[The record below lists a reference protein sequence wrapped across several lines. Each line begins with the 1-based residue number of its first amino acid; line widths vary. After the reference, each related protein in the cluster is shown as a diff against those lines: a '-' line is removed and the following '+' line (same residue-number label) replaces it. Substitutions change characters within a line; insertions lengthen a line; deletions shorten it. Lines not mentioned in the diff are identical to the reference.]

1 MENYNRHNKT
11 KYLIH
16 PKSKDFKMEYD
27 FPLGYNSYSENDIS
41 DKISNNNSYYEEKT
55 YKQNEIISN
64 LKHNKPFLND
74 LISGSDFIKFDDER
88 KSKKNNNNL
97 QKAFNNKNKNN
108 FNYNQYMKKVSNDNF
123 NGKILNKSN
132 DKHINNYQ
140 TKKIISNK
148 HDKFNPILNKFP
160 NNKDNKKTKEYALND
175 NKNTRYKH
183 KHLKY
188 KSLKSVIDNS
198 DVLDENVEHKE
209 DLNNSKTFDNNKLYF
224 NNYNYIGDGN
234 KIINYDYF
242 ILNSN
247 NHKANQNLLKDNFI
261 MNKRR
266 TSLYKEAIPYVN
278 FHHVN
283 NDLTKYQNSNI
294 PKDNR
299 NKQFY
304 ICLRNS
310 LDDKDNN
317 FLYDNYLNNS
327 NDYYDNNTLNQRFR
341 FSQSIIENIYNPK
354 VINIPKLN
362 NPNTKK
368 FSKTFIDIKDIMDA
382 KIKKLEQI
390 ENNNEKENKMR
401 NNLSSN
407 IMKTEF
413 SKSKN
418 GENSQQKSYQKKLLN
433 NNNNMV
439 MKKKKNSIIGNDIS
453 DLNSNNKF
461 RKKDMILKNILEKN
475 KKNKEY
481 QHGESTRNQLE
492 LNSKSN
498 NKALS
503 PLATNINNNLIN
515 TEKISHNKLGNIRN
529 YRDEINIKKKIFF
542 SNSNNNTITNSK
554 VIKRK
559 TNNIIIPIG
568 QNNKNKILFLK
579 EKLENNKNKNA
590 IDKKQMMIYKK
601 RKISNQKYQSKIKK
615 KHSNTNS
622 NLNLNNF
629 FTDSKQ
635 SKNDYFN
642 MTDKNIRKVDLFKS
656 LSTEKNRN
664 EFHIKNKNNSE
675 RNLFFKM
682 NPKSDNI
689 NLKYDIKKNNK
700 SKIYIKAILKKW
712 KMNAKIINAPLAP
725 LKLKVIND
733 NCSIKK
739 KFYNFYINK
748 NQTKICFLS
757 KRYKVKIPINKLCV
771 YSKNIILK
779 DSKNEKKENIK
790 SSIKN
795 ENNNNNS
802 FKEKIIEENDKKADE
817 NSNNSNN
824 IIKSFEDDEENEN
837 EDFKIEEYEEK
848 HLNSIMNMK
857 NTHSI
862 ANSNSAININNIIIE
877 ENIANNK
884 NIMTLGKEIQS
895 NSEVGSLMNSKTS
908 IPSKEKRFIKIEA
921 GLEKLCRI
929 FFRNLENK
937 NREALMEERKKKIKK
952 EKSDSN
958 INSKKKSKYSALF
971 SSTIQNWNDIDK
983 KYYENEETSSE
994 LEKLLNK
1001 KDKKNKNKKHVR
1013 LINVNKSYSEEKI
1026 KEQHDAFRRSVDYNS
1041 NILLEKN
1048 NKSKNKNKNKS
1059 KIKNKQNFEQINP
1072 INEAPI
1078 KSDTNLNI
1086 NAVNFQK
1093 QKFTELLNILSVKNY
1108 SSICDKI
1115 LNLIKNND
1123 EKESTE
1129 KICFEV
1135 LLNNQFEFV
1144 EVIVDK
1150 AIKEEPYMNLYSTLC
1165 KDLYLKLMPNFICNN
1180 KKKEQGEN
1188 LKSIL
1193 ASECKQ
1199 KFDECD
1205 ILSIL
1210 KLEKNKIIEKEKLFE
1225 DIQDKLIGIVDFLY
1239 EIINTKMISQ
1249 KMGLEY
1255 LGILHKRIVNLEN
1268 EIKNNKDQNYLK
1280 KYKDLFLQAE
1290 VILLEKISKIIIE
1303 RKKPKHVQNF
1313 KNFIEDNIIP
1323 MVSNNN
1329 SENQISNYLKCKI
1342 INLLDKLR
1350 KIKPFNDIKE
1360 IKLETKDTNN
1370 KNTIINIEINKDT
1383 NKEKNIDI
1391 DNKINKNTNK
1401 IIDIKEVKKENK
1413 NKILDNDSEN
1423 IISLKKEIEDYMAFL
1438 SKHKIEKSI
1447 KKINEINDE
1456 FSWSV
1461 VDDLINKKNIPLE
1474 TIINYYIKICIDIIK
1489 DKSVIFKANE
1499 YIKAVI
1505 NYYSYNFSDEK
1516 INSMQSKMIELFLD
1530 IDNICINNSNL
1541 YEIMGFLLFLLM
1553 NNEYKYKFFY
1563 IKNLNIFS
1571 NKDINTQINI
1581 AKVVKFTIIY
1591 NENDWKKCY
1600 NIFKKTNLFSDGNVF
1615 NNYITNPLKL
1625 EGFKI

>member
-74 LISGSDFIKFDDER
+74 LISGNDFIKFDDEG
-88 KSKKNNNNL
+88 KNKKNNNNL
-97 QKAFNNKNKNN
+97 PKAFNNKNKNSL
-108 FNYNQYMKKVSNDNF
+108 NYNQYMKKVSNDNF
-123 NGKILNKSN
+123 NRKILNKSN

-148 HDKFNPILNKFP
+148 HNKFNPLLNKFS
-160 NNKDNKKTKEYALND
+160 NNKDNKKTKEYELND

-198 DVLDENVEHKE
+198 DVLDEKVEHKE
-209 DLNNSKTFDNNKLYF
+209 DLNNSKTYDNNKLYF

-247 NHKANQNLLKDNFI
+247 NHKTNQNILKDNFI

-317 FLYDNYLNNS
+317 LLYDNYLNNS
-327 NDYYDNNTLNQRFR
+327 NENYDNNTLNQRFR

-390 ENNNEKENKMR
+390 ENNNEKENKIR

-407 IMKTEF
+407 IMKTEL
-413 SKSKN
+413 SKPKN
-418 GENSQQKSYQKKLLN
+418 GENSQKSYQKKLLN

-439 MKKKKNSIIGNDIS
+439 MKKKKNNIIENDIN
-453 DLNSNNKF
+453 DSNNNYKF

-475 KKNKEY
+475 KKSKEY

-503 PLATNINNNLIN
+503 PLATNINNNLVN
-515 TEKISHNKLGNIRN
+515 TEKISHNKYGNLRN

-559 TNNIIIPIG
+559 TNNIVIPVG
-568 QNNKNKILFLK
+568 QGNKNKILFLK
-579 EKLENNKNKNA
+579 EKLESNKSKNVLDKNK
-590 IDKKQMMIYKK
+590 MMIYKK

-622 NLNLNNF
+622 NLNLKNF
-629 FTDSKQ
+629 LTDSKQ

-664 EFHIKNKNNSE
+664 EFHLKNKNNSE
-675 RNLFFKM
+675 RNLFFNM

-712 KMNAKIINAPLAP
+712 KMNAKISNVPSEP
-725 LKLKVIND
+725 MKSKVTND
-733 NCSIKK
+733 NWSIKK
-739 KFYNFYINK
+739 KFYNFYIKK
-748 NQTKICFLS
+748 NLTKICFLS

-779 DSKNEKKENIK
+779 EPKNEEKEKENRGN
-790 SSIKN
+790 SIK
-795 ENNNNNS
+795 NNNNNS
-802 FKEKIIEENDKKADE
+802 FKEKNIEENDKKCNE
-817 NSNNSNN
+817 NCIDNKN
-824 IIKSFEDDEENEN
+824 INSFEEDEENEN

-848 HLNSIMNMK
+848 HINSIMNMK
-857 NTHSI
+857 NTNSI
-862 ANSNSAININNIIIE
+862 ANSNSAMNINNIIIE
-877 ENIANNK
+877 ENEANNK
-884 NIMTLGKEIQS
+884 NVMTLGKEIQS
-895 NSEVGSLMNSKTS
+895 NSEVGSLMNSKPS
-908 IPSKEKRFIKIEA
+908 MPSKEKRFIKIEV

-937 NREALMEERKKKIKK
+937 NREALREERERKIKK

-983 KYYENEETSSE
+983 KYYENEDTSSE
-994 LEKLLNK
+994 LEKLLK
-1001 KDKKNKNKKHVR
+1001 SKDKKNKNKKHVR

-1026 KEQHDAFRRSVDYNS
+1026 KEQHDAFRRSVDYKS
-1041 NILLEKN
+1041 NIFLEKK
-1048 NKSKNKNKNKS
+1048 NKSKNKNKNK
-1059 KIKNKQNFEQINP
+1059 IKNNQNCEQINP
-1072 INEAPI
+1072 INQATV
-1078 KSDTNLNI
+1078 KSETNISI

-1093 QKFTELLNILSVKNY
+1093 QKFTELLNILSIKNY

-1115 LNLIKNND
+1115 LNLIRNND

-1150 AIKEEPYMNLYSTLC
+1150 AIKEKPYRILYSTLC
-1165 KDLYLKLMPNFICNN
+1165 KDLYVKLMSNFICTN

-1210 KLEKNKIIEKEKLFE
+1210 KLEKNKVINKEKLFE
-1225 DIQDKLIGIVDFLY
+1225 SIQEKLIGIVDFLY

-1255 LGILHKRIVNLEN
+1255 LDILHKRIINLEN
-1268 EIKNNKDQNYLK
+1268 EIKNHDDQNYLK
-1280 KYKDLFLQAE
+1280 KYKDLYLQGE

-1303 RKKPKHVQNF
+1303 RKKPKHIQNF

-1350 KIKPFNDIKE
+1350 KIKPFNEIKE
-1360 IKLETKDTNN
+1360 IKLEAKDTNN
-1370 KNTIINIEINKDT
+1370 KNTIINIEISNST
-1383 NKEKNIDI
+1383 NKEKFINI

-1401 IIDIKEVKKENK
+1401 IIKIQEVKKEDNNK
-1413 NKILDNDSEN
+1413 SLDNDSEN
-1423 IISLKKEIEDYMAFL
+1423 IISLKKEIEDYISLL
-1438 SKHKIEKSI
+1438 SQYKIEKST

-1489 DKSVIFKANE
+1489 EKSVIFKANE

-1505 NYYSYNFSDEK
+1505 NYYSYNFSEEK
-1516 INSMQSKMIELFLD
+1516 INNMQSKMNELFLD
-1530 IDNICINNSNL
+1530 IDNICINNANL

-1591 NENDWKKCY
+1591 SETDWKKSY
-1600 NIFKKTNLFSDGNVF
+1600 NIFKKTSLFSDGDVF

>member
-1 MENYNRHNKT
+1 MENYNHHNKT

-41 DKISNNNSYYEEKT
+41 DKISSNNSYYEEKT

-74 LISGSDFIKFDDER
+74 LISGSDFIKYDDER
-88 KSKKNNNNL
+88 KSKKNYNNL
-97 QKAFNNKNKNN
+97 SKEFNKKNKNN

-140 TKKIISNK
+140 TKKIIPNK
-148 HDKFNPILNKFP
+148 HDKFNPLLNKYP
-160 NNKDNKKTKEYALND
+160 SNKVNKKTKEYSLND

-188 KSLKSVIDNS
+188 KSLKSVIDSS
-198 DVLDENVEHKE
+198 DVLDEKVEHKE
-209 DLNNSKTFDNNKLYF
+209 DLNNSKTYDNNKLYF

-247 NHKANQNLLKDNFI
+247 NHKASQNMLKDNFI
-261 MNKRR
+261 LNKRR
-266 TSLYKEAIPYVN
+266 TSLYKDAIPYVN

-310 LDDKDNN
+310 LDDKDSNL
-317 FLYDNYLNNS
+317 LYDNYLNNS

-390 ENNNEKENKMR
+390 ENNNEKENKIR

-413 SKSKN
+413 SKPKN
-418 GENSQQKSYQKKLLN
+418 GENSKQKSYQKKLLN

-439 MKKKKNSIIGNDIS
+439 LKKKKNSIIENDIR
-453 DLNSNNKF
+453 DSNNNYKF
-461 RKKDMILKNILEKN
+461 KKKDMILKSILEKN

-481 QHGESTRNQLE
+481 LHGESTRNQLE

-503 PLATNINNNLIN
+503 PLATNLNNNLIN
-515 TEKISHNKLGNIRN
+515 TEKISHNKLGNLRN
-529 YRDEINIKKKIFF
+529 YRDEINIKKNIFF

-559 TNNIIIPIG
+559 TNNLIIPIG
-568 QNNKNKILFLK
+568 QGNKNKILFLK
-579 EKLENNKNKNA
+579 EKLENNKNKNV

-622 NLNLNNF
+622 NLNLKNF
-629 FTDSKQ
+629 LTDSKQ

-642 MTDKNIRKVDLFKS
+642 MTEKNIRKVDLFKS

-664 EFHIKNKNNSE
+664 EIRIKNKNNSE
-675 RNLFFKM
+675 RNLFFSM

-689 NLKYDIKKNNK
+689 NLKYDIKKSNK

-712 KMNAKIINAPLAP
+712 KMNAKISNVSSAPI
-725 LKLKVIND
+725 KSKVIND

-779 DSKNEKKENIK
+779 NEEKESKRN
-790 SSIKN
+790 SIKN
-795 ENNNNNS
+795 NNNDNS
-802 FKEKIIEENDKKADE
+802 FKEKNIEENDKKHEE
-817 NSNNSNN
+817 NSNNSKN
-824 IIKSFEDDEENEN
+824 INSFEEDEENEN

-877 ENIANNK
+877 ENLVGNK
-884 NIMTLGKEIQS
+884 NVMTLGKEIQS

-937 NREALMEERKKKIKK
+937 NREALMEERERKIKK

-983 KYYENEETSSE
+983 KYYENEDTSSE
-994 LEKLLNK
+994 LEKFLNK

-1041 NILLEKN
+1041 NILLDKKS
-1048 NKSKNKNKNKS
+1048 KSKNKNKNR
-1059 KIKNKQNFEQINP
+1059 IKNNQNFKQINP
-1072 INEAPI
+1072 INEATV
-1078 KSDTNLNI
+1078 KNEANI
-1086 NAVNFQK
+1086 SVNVVNFQK
-1093 QKFTELLNILSVKNY
+1093 QKFTELLNILSIKNY
-1108 SSICDKI
+1108 SCICDKI

-1150 AIKEEPYMNLYSTLC
+1150 AIKEKPYMNLYSTLC
-1165 KDLYLKLMPNFICNN
+1165 KDLYSKLMSNFICNN

-1210 KLEKNKIIEKEKLFE
+1210 KLEKNKVIDKKKLFE
-1225 DIQDKLIGIVDFLY
+1225 SIQDKLIGIVDFLY

-1255 LGILHKRIVNLEN
+1255 LDILHKRIVNLEN
-1268 EIKNNKDQNYLK
+1268 EIKNNDDNYLK
-1280 KYKDLFLQAE
+1280 KYKDMYLQGE
-1290 VILLEKISKIIIE
+1290 VILLEKLSKIIIE

-1360 IKLETKDTNN
+1360 VKLEAKDTNN
-1370 KNTIINIEINKDT
+1370 KNTIINLEINNST
-1383 NKEKNIDI
+1383 NKEKSLDI
-1391 DNKINKNTNK
+1391 DNTINKNTNK
-1401 IIDIKEVKKENK
+1401 IINIQEVKKENK
-1413 NKILDNDSEN
+1413 NKIIDKDSEN
-1423 IISLKKEIEDYMAFL
+1423 IISLKKEIEDYFSFL
-1438 SKHKIEKSI
+1438 SQHKIEKNS

-1461 VDDLINKKNIPLE
+1461 VEDLIYKKNIPLE

-1530 IDNICINNSNL
+1530 IDNICINNTNL

-1591 NENDWKKCY
+1591 NENDWKKYY
-1600 NIFKKTNLFSDGNVF
+1600 NIFKKTNLFSDGDVF
-1615 NNYITNPLKL
+1615 NNYVANPLKL